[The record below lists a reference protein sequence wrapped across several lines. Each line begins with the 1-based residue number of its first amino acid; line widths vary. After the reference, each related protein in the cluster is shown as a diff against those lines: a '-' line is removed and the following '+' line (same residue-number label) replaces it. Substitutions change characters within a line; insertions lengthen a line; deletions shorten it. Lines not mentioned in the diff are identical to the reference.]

1 MAMMTRKTD
10 YYYKSDNYSFKT
22 DMDEFRSI
30 MAISA
35 ILHEIINHT
44 EAKWVGMNVFS
55 RKLRVEGI
63 FFPYH
68 NIQYV
73 LVLLANEHIYEGEK
87 LIQKGAIKIV
97 QEETAKKIMFNGEA
111 GEAMLKRRME
121 NILNL
126 SQKELATYESGG
138 THREKGNRR
147 AFRAFATWKTTLD
160 SGNKWNE
167 FMHHLLFGK

>member
-10 YYYKSDNYSFKT
+10 YFYKSDTYSFKT
-22 DMDEFRSI
+22 DMDEFRCI
-30 MAISA
+30 MTISA
-35 ILHEIINHT
+35 CLHEVIKHT
-44 EAKWVGMNVFS
+44 EAGWIGMNVFS
-55 RKLRVEGI
+55 RRLGIPGI

-68 NIQYV
+68 NIQYI
-73 LVLLANEHIYEGEK
+73 LVLLCMENIYEGDK
-87 LIQKGAIKIV
+87 LIQRGAIKIV
-97 QEETAKKIMFNGEA
+97 QEEGAKKIMFNGEV
-111 GEAMLKRRME
+111 GEALLKRRME

-160 SGNKWNE
+160 TEDSWVKY
-167 FMHHLLFGK
+167 MQKLLYGR